1 VSDPLGLRIILV
13 TFLVFVPIERL
24 FAARPQKFFRSGL
37 RIDLIFLFFN
47 GWLVKIGL
55 IGFITAGVLA
65 STWVV
70 PASLKDTVHDLS
82 FWVQLPLVVL
92 LADLGVYWTH
102 RALHASPTLW
112 RIHAVHHAVEEV
124 DWLAAVHQHPLD
136 VIFMK
141 GGSLFPIL
149 ALGFSE
155 AAIGAY
161 IFLYYWQ
168 SYLIHANIRGNYGP
182 LRYVLVSPEFHH
194 WHHSREH
201 EARDKNFA
209 GCFAF
214 IDALFGSLHLP
225 KGRKPETFGV
235 DHPMPKGYLS
245 LVAYP
250 FVAWLSTR
258 SNAEKTE
265 QVTDCTIGASFEMG
279 TSAKSKP
286 PLR

>member
-1 VSDPLGLRIILV
+1 LGLTIILV

-37 RIDLIFLFFN
+37 PTDLIFLFFN

-55 IGFITAGVLA
+55 VGFMTAGVLA
-65 STWVV
+65 STWIV
-70 PASLKDTVHDLS
+70 PASLKDAVHGLS

-112 RIHAVHHAVEEV
+112 RIHAVHHAVEEM

-136 VIFMK
+136 AIFMK
-141 GGSLFPIL
+141 GGSLFPVL

-168 SYLIHANIRGNYGP
+168 SYLVHANIRGNYGP

-209 GCFAF
+209 SCFAF

-225 KGRKPETFGV
+225 KGLKPETFGV
-235 DHPMPKGYLS
+235 DHPMPKSYPS

-250 FVAWLSTR
+250 FVAWLSAR
-258 SNAEKTE
+258 SNAEKIE
-265 QVTDCTIGASFEMG
+265 QVMDCTIDTSFEMG
-279 TSAKSKP
+279 APEKCESPS
-286 PLR
+286 R

>member
-1 VSDPLGLRIILV
+1 MGLITILV

-37 RIDLIFLFFN
+37 RTDLMFLLFN
-47 GWLVKIGL
+47 GWPVKIGF
-55 IGFITAGVLA
+55 GFITAGVLA
-65 STWVV
+65 SSWIV
-70 PASLKDTVHDLS
+70 PASLKDAVHDLP
-82 FWVQLPLVVL
+82 FWVQLPLVAL

-102 RALHASPTLW
+102 RVLHNSPTLW

-124 DWLAAVHQHPLD
+124 DWLTAVHHHPLD
-136 VIFMK
+136 LIFMK

-149 ALGFSE
+149 VLGFSE

-168 SYLIHANIRGNYGP
+168 SYLVHANIRVNYGP

-235 DHPMPKGYLS
+235 DHPLPKSYLS

-250 FVAWLSTR
+250 FVAWLSTW

-265 QVTDCTIGASFEMG
+265 HVTDCTIGASFEMG
-279 TSAKSKP
+279 ASAKSEP
-286 PLR
+286 TSR